1 MESGST
7 STRDMLTA
15 AKPSI
20 GGLSVVCIG
29 TVADVAGAF
38 VVASVKK
45 KMYFYST
52 NVQAASQLE
61 HISISY
67 YTEYTICT
75 HIFML
80 KFVQSTDIAC
90 AA

>member
-20 GGLSVVCIG
+20 GGLIVVCIG

-61 HISISY
+61 HISILLHRIHHKY
-67 YTEYTICT
+67 T
-75 HIFML
+75 HIYAEICP
-80 KFVQSTDIAC
+80 KH
-90 AA
+90 